1 MSWVSSP
8 ELDREGRPLG
18 SFPAE
23 AAPKTKVDARHH
35 IDGEV
40 NGASRAETIS
50 SGDTAAHLQVNN
62 TGNEAST
69 APISSTEKAM
79 AENDVNDQREAPTA
93 PNTGGDLPP
102 QDMKTHHEPALV
114 AESANGHVTV
124 TPNPLVSNDI
134 REDAVIGDRNC
145 NFTKMPTP
153 LTEDHQDEP
162 IGASVKGGQLDDVW
176 SPATK
181 LKHRLRDTQNLI
193 VCPGVY
199 DGFSARIALSV
210 GFDAMYMVRLRSLE
224 RLQ

>member
-1 MSWVSSP
+1 MAGATRTANSSAAP
-8 ELDREGRPLG
+8 ELDPEGRPLG

-79 AENDVNDQREAPTA
+79 AENDVNDHREAPTA
-93 PNTGGDLPP
+93 PNTGGNLPP
-102 QDMKTHHEPALV
+102 QDKKTHHEPALI
-114 AESANGHVTV
+114 AESTNGHVTA

-134 REDAVIGDRNC
+134 REDAVIRARNG
-145 NFTKMPTP
+145 NFSTMPTP
-153 LTEDHQDEP
+153 LTGGHQDEP
-162 IGASVKGGQLDDVW
+162 IGASIKRGQLDDV
-176 SPATK
+176 
-181 LKHRLRDTQNLI
+181 
-193 VCPGVY
+193 
-199 DGFSARIALSV
+199 
-210 GFDAMYMVRLRSLE
+210 
-224 RLQ
+224 